1 MFIQKLKHGDCL
13 WETINMFA
21 VCFDAPLVA
30 NGDTNIAEGPRRG
43 VKVMEDRRENNPVAS
58 VILLSD
64 REDTYTVNGSSN
76 PGGVKCH
83 LNYKLFRPKFIHNV
97 DGNSGINILVHAFG
111 FAADHDAS
119 STHSISELSS
129 GTFLFIETKGVIQDA
144 LALCIRGLLSVVVKD
159 AKVFLESVTLTFLL
173 GR

>member
-1 MFIQKLKHGDCL
+1 MSSVSFQHILERSVSNIHEVHL
-13 WETINMFA
+13 LLSELHVHSEA
-21 VCFDAPLVA
+21 EVCFDAPLVA

-76 PGGVKCH
+76 P
-83 LNYKLFRPKFIHNV
+83 
-97 DGNSGINILVHAFG
+97 
-111 FAADHDAS
+111 DHDAS